1 MHTAVL
7 TGFYTHTSPLTH
19 RTHKNKWLQRSGH
32 GRGGR
37 GRCRRHTAPQRP
49 TDTTL
54 RSSAAQRLL
63 TLSTPHPSLS
73 NAPKTGPVAAAWPQ
87 SPQRC
92 TPVCWRR
99 RERRPARCPRSPRR
113 RFHRHSVRTALVQLC
128 VQLRAQRRAGRVRPG
143 RLSTRPPSQRQAL
156 PAGAHRGGRQS
167 GPAAG
172 RTPIFP
178 VRRWRPVAH
187 SSAHSLAQGQN
198 AKTAHSGGMGAETAP
213 ALSAPLTNLSY
224 INADLAVLHQAPLT

>member
-156 PAGAHRGGRQS
+156 PAGAHRGADRAALRRVGRPFS
-167 GPAAG
+167 LCAG
-172 RTPIFP
+172 GGRWHTAVHTVWRRDRTQ
-178 VRRWRPVAH
+178 RRHTAVVWARKRRRH
-187 SSAHSLAQGQN
+187 SVHL
-198 AKTAHSGGMGAETAP
+198 
-213 ALSAPLTNLSY
+213 
-224 INADLAVLHQAPLT
+224 